1 MADGKFELSM
11 ESTAIGLVLL
21 NSKSVS
27 QHINARCDARLIY
40 GRGGFHGYLF
50 AVGL

>member
-1 MADGKFELSM
+1 M

-50 AVGL
+50 RWAFKSMSVCN